1 MDILFKNDDFVFS
14 YRVGGILIHNEKI
27 LLQRP
32 KNDDY
37 AIIGGHVAAM
47 ETSMETLK
55 REFEEELHAEIEVDN
70 LLAIGEIYFPWGKRP
85 CHQICLYYN
94 VHLLDDSI
102 PMDGVFHGYD
112 ELDHERINLDFCWI
126 PLEEHNITYTDRH
139 IVEDN
144 PTYEELKEWQ
154 SRSGLPL
161 KKFFNT
167 SGLLYKNMQL
177 KDKLPNMTEEEQLR
191 LLATDGM
198 LVKRPFVVDGDLVLT
213 GFREAEWKEKLI

>member
-14 YRVGGILIHNEKI
+14 YRVGGILKHNGKI

-55 REFEEELHAEIEVDN
+55 REFEEELHAKIEVDN

-94 VHLLDDSI
+94 VHGKGVGRKIINTLETDEFYVRASRIEIPASI
-102 PMDGVFHGYD
+102 TAMEFYRKFGYD
-112 ELDHERINLDFCWI
+112 YKNGVKELDNEHHYR
-126 PLEEHNITYTDRH
+126 LEKFKEAG
-139 IVEDN
+139 
-144 PTYEELKEWQ
+144 LK
-154 SRSGLPL
+154 
-161 KKFFNT
+161 
-167 SGLLYKNMQL
+167 
-177 KDKLPNMTEEEQLR
+177 
-191 LLATDGM
+191 
-198 LVKRPFVVDGDLVLT
+198 
-213 GFREAEWKEKLI
+213 

>member
-14 YRVGGILIHNEKI
+14 YRVGGILKHNGKI

-55 REFEEELHAEIEVDN
+55 REFEEEIHAKIEVDN

-94 VHLLDDSI
+94 VHLMDDNI
-102 PMDGVFHGYD
+102 PLDGVFHGYD
-112 ELDHERINLDFCWI
+112 ELDNERIDLDFCWVS
-126 PLEEHNITYTDRH
+126 LED
-139 IVEDN
+139 
-144 PTYEELKEWQ
+144 
-154 SRSGLPL
+154 L
-161 KKFFNT
+161 KKGIAIVHRNDDVEEKWVVAPE
-167 SGLLYKNMQL
+167 G
-177 KDKLPNMTEEEQLR
+177 MTFTKEEIREQIHFQEQYF
-191 LLATDGM
+191 DSEIVM
-198 LVKRPFVVDGDLVLT
+198 
-213 GFREAEWKEKLI
+213 

>member
-14 YRVGGILIHNEKI
+14 YRVGGIMKHNGKI

-55 REFEEELHAEIEVDN
+55 WEFEEELHAKIEVDN

-94 VHLLDDSI
+94 VHLVDDNI
-102 PMDGVFHGYD
+102 PLDGVFHGYD
-112 ELDHERINLDFCWI
+112 ELDNERIDLDFCWVSLEDLKKGTKVY
-126 PLEEHNITYTDRH
+126 PLELIPYILESGKE
-139 IVEDN
+139 IVH
-144 PTYEELKEWQ
+144 
-154 SRSGLPL
+154 
-161 KKFFNT
+161 
-167 SGLLYKNMQL
+167 
-177 KDKLPNMTEEEQLR
+177 
-191 LLATDGM
+191 
-198 LVKRPFVVDGDLVLT
+198 FVS
-213 GFREAEWKEKLI
+213 KQI